1 MEAKGGNSSLGSR
14 NGFQQ
19 GSKEYFDDL
28 LNTLEKKVADDYTET
43 IQDLKIALQSN
54 SSEIEYFKVHQKF
67 DSMGNLKNTEL
78 QKFKFD

>member
-28 LNTLEKKVADDYTET
+28 LNTLEGKAT
-43 IQDLKIALQSN
+43 N
-54 SSEIEYFKVHQKF
+54 SELIEEILASRGFGEVEYFKVHQKF
-67 DSMGNLKNTEL
+67 TTDGNLKLTEL
-78 QKFKFD
+78 QKFEL